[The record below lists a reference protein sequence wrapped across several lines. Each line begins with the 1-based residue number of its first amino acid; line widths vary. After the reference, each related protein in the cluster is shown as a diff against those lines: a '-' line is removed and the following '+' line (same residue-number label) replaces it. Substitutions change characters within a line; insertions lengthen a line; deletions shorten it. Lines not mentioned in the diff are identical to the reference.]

1 MGFFVALELFGVTL
15 MVDLVTA
22 SFGVIFFKNQVICM
36 GLIMDFVS
44 LLFSRVEA
52 VLGFLLFSLQR

>member
-1 MGFFVALELFGVTL
+1 
-15 MVDLVTA
+15 MVDPATA
-22 SFGVIFFKNQVICM
+22 SFGGNFFENQVICR

>member
-22 SFGVIFFKNQVICM
+22 SFGVIFLKNQLICM